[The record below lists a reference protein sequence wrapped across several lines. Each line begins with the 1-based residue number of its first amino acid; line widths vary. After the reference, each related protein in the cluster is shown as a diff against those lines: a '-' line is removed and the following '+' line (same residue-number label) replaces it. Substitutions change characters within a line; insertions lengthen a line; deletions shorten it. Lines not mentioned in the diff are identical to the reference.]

1 MICEEAMA
9 LMSAKL
15 DGALTPEQDAQ
26 LTAHLAACPDCAN
39 LMETLR
45 GLDSQVAEL
54 REPAPQGLKKGVLYR
69 IDQATGKAKSV
80 RRRWFGPGTA
90 IGTVAAVLVLL
101 VGLGVV
107 PLGDMK
113 ANSPAEGASQA
124 LDSNTTNNQQA
135 HKPRSESADWSV
147 NGNDG
152 STVMQYAGEYV
163 TTVTRAPA
171 EADPEVRRPNAPDE
185 LPTKAAE
192 NGLAP
197 SPFVTE
203 AEAAACAALGRGE
216 NAAVLLYTE
225 FTPESLFSLLE
236 AEEPK
241 LYELL
246 SQLEPET
253 RDGLVCYR
261 TSCGT
266 VLAIQEWLLTQLP
279 RSDTPEDIPENA
291 LADRMEAL
299 DPGSASLFR
308 IISWPAGKR
317 SILWPESWPGDWADR
332 MRTEE
337 NWRLF
342 FPGEN
347 YVPNSEKTAYLVFP
361 EQ

>member
-1 MICEEAMA
+1 MICEEAMV

-15 DGALTPEQDAQ
+15 DAALSPAEEEA
-26 LTAHLAACPDCAN
+26 LEAHLAACPDCAK
-39 LMETLR
+39 LMQTLR
-45 GLDSQVAEL
+45 GLDEQVAEL
-54 REPAPQGLKKGVLYR
+54 GEPAPEGLKKGVLYR
-69 IDQATGKAKSV
+69 IDQATGKAKTP
-80 RRRWFGPGTA
+80 RRRWFGPGA
-90 IGTVAAVLVLL
+90 ALGAAAAVLVLL
-101 VGLGVV
+101 VGLNVI
-107 PLGDMK
+107 PLRNMAAHSAADEAPEMMCDTPV
-113 ANSPAEGASQA
+113 ATRSAMEAPQEVAEGYEAAPGAAPNGMKGINYYAVSTDNSA
-124 LDSNTTNNQQA
+124 LD
-135 HKPRSESADWSV
+135 
-147 NGNDG
+147 
-152 STVMQYAGEYV
+152 GEWQIV
-163 TTVTRAPA
+163 
-171 EADPEVRRPNAPDE
+171 PEVSARHRSVTQAE
-185 LPTKAAE
+185 ETACSSLSKA
-192 NGLAP
+192 
-197 SPFVTE
+197 
-203 AEAAACAALGRGE
+203 E

-299 DPGSASLFR
+299 DPGSASLYR

>member
-1 MICEEAMA
+1 MICEEAMV

-15 DGALTPEQDAQ
+15 DAALSPAEEEA
-26 LTAHLAACPDCAN
+26 LAAHLAACPDCAK
-39 LMETLR
+39 LMQTLR
-45 GLDSQVAEL
+45 GLDEQVAEL
-54 REPAPQGLKKGVLYR
+54 QEPAPEGLKKGVLYR
-69 IDQATGKAKSV
+69 IDQATGKAKTP
-80 RRRWFGPGTA
+80 RRRRFGPGAALGAT
-90 IGTVAAVLVLL
+90 AAVLVLL
-101 VGLGVV
+101 VGLKLS
-107 PLGDMK
+107 PLMNMK
-113 ANSPAEGASQA
+113 GSSAVDKASETRSGTPVATRSAMEAPQEVAEGYEAAPGAASNGMK
-124 LDSNTTNNQQA
+124 SVYSYPVST
-135 HKPRSESADWSV
+135 ESASLDGEWQIV
-147 NGNDG
+147 PDG
-152 STVMQYAGEYV
+152 STRHRSV
-163 TTVTRAPA
+163 TQA
-171 EADPEVRRPNAPDE
+171 EETACSS
-185 LPTKAAE
+185 LSKA
-192 NGLAP
+192 
-197 SPFVTE
+197 
-203 AEAAACAALGRGE
+203 E

-342 FPGEN
+342 FPGED